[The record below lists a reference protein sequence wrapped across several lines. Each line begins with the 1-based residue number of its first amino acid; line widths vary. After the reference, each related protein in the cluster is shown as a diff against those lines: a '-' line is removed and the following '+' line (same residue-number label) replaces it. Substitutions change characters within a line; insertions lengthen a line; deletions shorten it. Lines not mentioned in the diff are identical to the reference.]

1 VRRRKLTKQIVE
13 YAFDAAALTAAW
25 YGSVQM
31 RLLLNPLT
39 THRFRLDELYASAP
53 PLSAILLLW
62 VAVTVWMAFYRPP
75 RRGRVGEYFSRL
87 LETTLLASALYVVV
101 TFFLR
106 GFGAGFSRSF
116 VLVSIPVNFV
126 FLLFAR
132 YCTVFTIR
140 RLDDLWPSPERI
152 AMVGTGRHLRE
163 AIECVRRNSGFGVSL
178 AGVILPERAALA
190 AAAGAGG
197 TFAVQGQGLGPAP
210 RASSV
215 PLLGTTSRLA
225 EVINRK
231 QLDRII
237 VVNGCAT
244 DEEIAQCGVVSK
256 RMGVV
261 LSRTLDIPQAAV
273 RVEFA
278 ERYGLP
284 LLELTPVTFTRR
296 QERIKRVFDAIAAS
310 VTLVLLAPLM
320 LLIAV
325 LIRLT
330 SQGPVLYRSPR
341 VGRGGRYFTFLKFRS
356 MRVGGVSRDEL
367 KKTNGHRGHLFKI
380 KDDPRITP
388 LGRVLRKYS
397 LDELPQLL
405 NVLRGDMS
413 LVGPRPLPADD
424 LDPDGQS
431 SEFTVWSEQRS
442 RVLPGI
448 TGLWQIRGRSDVP
461 FEKMIELDVDY
472 IREWSLMLDLRIL
485 LETPLVVVTGRG
497 AY

>member
-1 VRRRKLTKQIVE
+1 VRRRNLTKRIVE

-31 RLLLNPLT
+31 RLLLNPLAV
-39 THRFRLDELYASAP
+39 HRFRVDELYASAP
-53 PLSAILLLW
+53 PVSAILLLW
-62 VAVTVWMAFYRPP
+62 VAVTIWMGFYRPP
-75 RRGRVGEYFSRL
+75 RRARVGEDFARL
-87 LETTLLASALYVVV
+87 FETTLLASALYVVV

-116 VLVSIPVNFV
+116 VLVSIPVNFL

-132 YCTVFTIR
+132 YCTVFTVRQI
-140 RLDDLWPSPERI
+140 DDFWPAPERI

-197 TFAVQGQGLGPAP
+197 TVAVQVLGPVSA
-210 RASSV
+210 RSSSI
-215 PLLGTTSRLA
+215 PLIGTTSRLA

-244 DEEIAQCGVVSK
+244 DEEIAQCGVISK

-261 LSRTLDIPQAAV
+261 LSRTLDIPQTAV

-278 ERYGLP
+278 QRYGLP

-296 QERIKRVFDAIAAS
+296 QERIKRVFDAIAS
-310 VTLVLLAPLM
+310 SITLLLLAPLM

-325 LIRLT
+325 LVRLT
-330 SQGPVLYRSPR
+330 SPGPVLFRSPR

-356 MRVGGVSRDEL
+356 MRVNGVGRGEL
-367 KKTNGHRGHLFKI
+367 KKANGHRGHLFKI

-388 LGRVLRKYS
+388 LGRILRKYS

-405 NVLRGDMS
+405 NVLRGEMS
-413 LVGPRPLPADD
+413 LVGPRPLPAED

-461 FEKMIELDVDY
+461 FEKMIELDIDY

>member
-1 VRRRKLTKQIVE
+1 MRRRKLTKRIVE

-39 THRFRLDELYASAP
+39 AHRFRPDELYASAP
-53 PLSAILLLW
+53 PVSAILLLW
-62 VAVTVWMAFYRPP
+62 LAVTIWMGFYRPP
-75 RRGRVGEYFSRL
+75 RARVGEDFARL
-87 LETTLLASALYVVV
+87 FETTLLASALYVVV

-106 GFGAGFSRSF
+106 GFGAGFSRSY
-116 VLVSIPVNFV
+116 VLVSVPVNFV

-140 RLDDLWPSPERI
+140 LIDDLWPSPERV

-163 AIECVRRNSGFGVSL
+163 AIECMRRNSGFGVSL

-190 AAAGAGG
+190 TAAAAGG
-197 TFAVQGQGLGPAP
+197 TIAVPALGPVPA
-210 RASSV
+210 RSSSI

-244 DEEIAQCGVVSK
+244 EEEIAQCGVISK

-261 LSRTLDIPQAAV
+261 LSRTLDIPQTAV
-273 RVEFA
+273 RVEFT

-284 LLELTPVTFTRR
+284 LLELTPVAFTRR
-296 QERIKRVFDAIAAS
+296 QERIKRVFDNIAAS
-310 VTLVLLAPLM
+310 ITLVLLAPLM
-320 LLIAV
+320 LVIAI

-330 SQGPVLYRSPR
+330 SKGPILFRSPR

-367 KKTNGHRGHLFKI
+367 KKANGNQGHLFKV
-380 KDDPRITP
+380 KNDPRITP
-388 LGRVLRKYS
+388 LGRFLRKYS

-405 NVLRGDMS
+405 NVLRGEMS
-413 LVGPRPLPADD
+413 LVGPRPLPAED

-431 SEFTVWSEQRS
+431 SEFAVWSEQRS

-461 FEKMIELDVDY
+461 FDKMIELDVDY
-472 IREWSLMLDLRIL
+472 IRDWSLTLDLRIL
-485 LETPLVVVTGRG
+485 LETPLVVATGRG

>member
-1 VRRRKLTKQIVE
+1 VRRRKLTKRIVE

-39 THRFRLDELYASAP
+39 AHRFRPDELYASAP
-53 PLSAILLLW
+53 PVSAILLLW
-62 VAVTVWMAFYRPP
+62 LAVTIWMGFYRPP
-75 RRGRVGEYFSRL
+75 RARVGEDFARL
-87 LETTLLASALYVVV
+87 FETTLLASALYVVV

-106 GFGAGFSRSF
+106 GFGAGFSRSY
-116 VLVSIPVNFV
+116 VLVSVPVNFV

-140 RLDDLWPSPERI
+140 LIDDLWPSPERV

-163 AIECVRRNSGFGVSL
+163 AIECMRRNSGFGVSL

-190 AAAGAGG
+190 TAAAAGG
-197 TFAVQGQGLGPAP
+197 TIAVPALGPVPA
-210 RASSV
+210 RSSSI

-244 DEEIAQCGVVSK
+244 EEEIAQCGVISK

-261 LSRTLDIPQAAV
+261 LSRTLDIPQTAV
-273 RVEFA
+273 RVEFT

-284 LLELTPVTFTRR
+284 LLLV
-296 QERIKRVFDAIAAS
+296 IAI
-310 VTLVLLAPLM
+310 
-320 LLIAV
+320 

-330 SQGPVLYRSPR
+330 SKGPILFRSPR

-367 KKTNGHRGHLFKI
+367 KKANGNQGHLFKV
-380 KDDPRITP
+380 KNDPRITP
-388 LGRVLRKYS
+388 LGRFLRKYS

-405 NVLRGDMS
+405 NVLRGEMS
-413 LVGPRPLPADD
+413 LVGPRPLPAED

-431 SEFTVWSEQRS
+431 SEFAVWSEQRS

-461 FEKMIELDVDY
+461 FDKMIELDVDY
-472 IREWSLMLDLRIL
+472 IRDWSLTLDLRIL
-485 LETPLVVVTGRG
+485 LETPLVVATGRG

>member
-1 VRRRKLTKQIVE
+1 MRRRKLTKRIVE

-31 RLLLNPLT
+31 RLLLNPLMT
-39 THRFRLDELYASAP
+39 RRFRLDELYASAP
-53 PLSAILLLW
+53 PVSAILALW
-62 VAVTVWMAFYRPP
+62 LAVTVWMAFYRPP
-75 RRGRVGEYFSRL
+75 RRARVGEDFAQL
-87 LETTLLASALYVVV
+87 FEATVLASALYALV

-116 VLVSIPVNFV
+116 VAVSIPVNFV

-132 YCTVFTIR
+132 YCAVFAN
-140 RLDDLWPSPERI
+140 RLIDDWWPSPERI

-163 AIECVRRNSGFGVSL
+163 AIECVRRNSGFAVSL
-178 AGVILPERAALA
+178 AGFILPERAAMA
-190 AAAGAGG
+190 AAAAVGGAAGI
-197 TFAVQGQGLGPAP
+197 QSLGPVPA
-210 RASSV
+210 RTSSV

-244 DEEIAQCGVVSK
+244 DEEIAHCGVVSK

-261 LSRTLDIPQAAV
+261 LSRTLDIPHAAV

-284 LLELTPVTFTRR
+284 LLELTPVVFSRR

-310 VTLVLLAPLM
+310 LTLLALAPLM

-325 LIRLT
+325 LVRLT
-330 SQGPVLYRSPR
+330 SPGPVLFRSPR

-356 MRVGGVSRDEL
+356 MRVGGIGREEL
-367 KKTNGHRGHLFKI
+367 KKANGHRGHLFKVRN
-380 KDDPRITP
+380 DPRITP
-388 LGRVLRKYS
+388 LGRLLRKYS

-413 LVGPRPLPADD
+413 LVGPRPLPAED

-448 TGLWQIRGRSDVP
+448 TGLWQVRGRSDVP

>member
-1 VRRRKLTKQIVE
+1 VRRRKLTKRIVE
-13 YAFDAAALTAAW
+13 FAFDAAALTVAW

-31 RLLLNPLT
+31 RLLLNPLA
-39 THRFRLDELYASAP
+39 THRFREDELLASAP
-53 PLSAILLLW
+53 PVSAILLLW
-62 VAVTVWMAFYRPP
+62 VAVSVWMAFYRPP
-75 RRGRVGEYFSRL
+75 RRARVGEDFARL
-87 LETTLLASALYVVV
+87 FETTFLASALYVVV

-106 GFGAGFSRSF
+106 GFGAGFPRSY

-132 YCTVFTIR
+132 YCTVFAV
-140 RLDDLWPSPERI
+140 RLIDDFWPSPERI

-190 AAAGAGG
+190 AAAGVGG
-197 TFAVQGQGLGPAP
+197 TVAVQALGPVP
-210 RASSV
+210 VRASSI
-215 PLLGTTSRLA
+215 PLLGTTRRLA

-244 DEEIAQCGVVSK
+244 DEEVAQCGVISK

-261 LSRTLDIPQAAV
+261 LSRTLDIPQTAV

-284 LLELTPVTFTRR
+284 LLELTPVAFTRR
-296 QERIKRVFDAIAAS
+296 QERIKRVFDALAAS
-310 VTLVLLAPLM
+310 ITLLLLAPLM

-330 SQGPVLYRSPR
+330 SPGPVLYRSPR

-356 MRVGGVSRDEL
+356 MRVNGVGRDEL
-367 KKTNGHRGHLFKI
+367 KRANGHRGHLFKI

-405 NVLRGDMS
+405 NVLRGEMS
-413 LVGPRPLPADD
+413 LVGPRPLPAED

-461 FEKMIELDVDY
+461 FEKMIELDIDY

>member
-1 VRRRKLTKQIVE
+1 MRRRKLTKRIVE

-25 YGSVQM
+25 YGSVHM
-31 RLLLNPLT
+31 RLLLNPLAA
-39 THRFRLDELYASAP
+39 HRFRLNELYASAP
-53 PLSAILLLW
+53 PVSVIVLLW
-62 VAVTVWMAFYRPP
+62 LAVTIWMGFYRPP
-75 RRGRVGEYFSRL
+75 RRARVGDDFARL
-87 LETTLLASALYVVV
+87 FETTLLASTLYVVV

-106 GFGAGFSRSF
+106 GFGAGFSRSY
-116 VLVSIPVNFV
+116 VLVSVPVNFV

-140 RLDDLWPSPERI
+140 TIDDLWPSPERI
-152 AMVGTGRHLRE
+152 AMVGTGHHLRE
-163 AIECVRRNSGFGVSL
+163 AIDCLRRNSDFGVSL
-178 AGVILPERAALA
+178 AGVILPERATLM

-197 TFAVQGQGLGPAP
+197 SIAIPALGPVTA
-210 RASSV
+210 RASSI

-225 EVINRK
+225 ELINRK

-244 DEEIAQCGVVSK
+244 EEEIAQCGVISK

-261 LSRTLDIPQAAV
+261 LSRTLDIPQTAV
-273 RVEFA
+273 RVEFN

-284 LLELTPVTFTRR
+284 LLELTPVAFTRR

-310 VTLVLLAPLM
+310 VTLLLLAPLM
-320 LLIAV
+320 LLIAA

-330 SQGPVLYRSPR
+330 SKGPVLFRSPR

-356 MRVGGVSRDEL
+356 MHVDGIRREEL
-367 KKTNGHRGHLFKI
+367 KKTNGHKGHLFKI
-380 KDDPRITP
+380 KNDPRITP
-388 LGRVLRKYS
+388 LGRLLRKYS

-405 NVLRGDMS
+405 NVLRGEMS
-413 LVGPRPLPADD
+413 LVGPRPLPAED

-461 FEKMIELDVDY
+461 FEKMIELDVEY
-472 IREWSLMLDLRIL
+472 IRDWSLALDLRIL
-485 LETPLVVVTGRG
+485 LETPLVVATGRG